1 MYNNKL
7 EHYNEIASKR
17 LERDL
22 KSKNISNKGIIQYV
36 NIFKKSN
43 KIRFLNIKFLS
54 LVINYYD
61 SNQSKIKINLMT
73 KMLLTN
79 QDYINDKSDE
89 EEKLKYLASFIR
101 YLYYVD
107 DIIKNKNNIEED
119 YVIDNDYY
127 EEYYEE

>member
-22 KSKNISNKGIIQYV
+22 KSKNIDNKSIIQYV
-36 NIFKKSN
+36 NIFKKSS

-61 SNQSKIKINLMT
+61 INHNKIKILLMT
-73 KMLLTN
+73 KMLINEEL
-79 QDYINDKSDE
+79 INDKSSE
-89 EEKLKYLASFIR
+89 ELKLKYLASFIR

-107 DIIKNKNNIEED
+107 EIIKNKNNIEED
-119 YVIDNDYY
+119 YLIDKEDY
-127 EEYYEE
+127 EEYY